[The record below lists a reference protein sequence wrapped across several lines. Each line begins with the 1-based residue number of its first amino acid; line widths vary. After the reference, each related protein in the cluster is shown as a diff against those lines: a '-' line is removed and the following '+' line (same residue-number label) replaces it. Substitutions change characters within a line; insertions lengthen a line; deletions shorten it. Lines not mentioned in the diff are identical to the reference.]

1 MKKAVVILSLLVIG
15 CSAEQTIT
23 DIEEETTTSISTT
36 TTVKSLVV
44 DNFEDLQKAVA
55 RIQVISTKAELNNDL
70 EIVTYEYEGTG
81 SGFFISNDGYLITN
95 NHVISGAVSID
106 VYTQLRS
113 QPYRAKIIGLSECDD
128 LAILKI
134 DIENVNYLELSTVRP
149 KLGQE
154 IIAVGFPNG
163 DEEVTFLDGI
173 VSKKETDGSTSWAS
187 IDYAFEHTAEILP
200 GSSGGPIVNDN
211 VQVIGIAYA
220 GNELRQEFG
229 IPIDAIKNKIN
240 QIIDNSFQSTFNAN
254 LEQFEGIGLYV
265 YSVESTSPLKSLG
278 LSGGEIITEIKG
290 LNITDET
297 TLKIYCD
304 AIYSRNPDEGIRFKG
319 IKLKDFSEFDIEA
332 SLDGSVLI
340 NNIYN
345 NQNNYQENASE
356 SSSNDTTDSTSNT
369 TTTT

>member
-1 MKKAVVILSLLVIG
+1 MKKAIVILSLLVIG

-134 DIENVNYLELSTVRP
+134 DIKNVNYLELSTERP

-163 DEEVTFLDGI
+163 DEEVTYLDGI
-173 VSKKETDGSTSWAS
+173 VSKKEDRWK
-187 IDYAFEHTAEILP
+187 YKL
-200 GSSGGPIVNDN
+200 
-211 VQVIGIAYA
+211 GIYR
-220 GNELRQEFG
+220 LC
-229 IPIDAIKNKIN
+229 I
-240 QIIDNSFQSTFNAN
+240 
-254 LEQFEGIGLYV
+254 
-265 YSVESTSPLKSLG
+265 
-278 LSGGEIITEIKG
+278 
-290 LNITDET
+290 
-297 TLKIYCD
+297 
-304 AIYSRNPDEGIRFKG
+304 
-319 IKLKDFSEFDIEA
+319 
-332 SLDGSVLI
+332 
-340 NNIYN
+340 
-345 NQNNYQENASE
+345 
-356 SSSNDTTDSTSNT
+356 
-369 TTTT
+369 